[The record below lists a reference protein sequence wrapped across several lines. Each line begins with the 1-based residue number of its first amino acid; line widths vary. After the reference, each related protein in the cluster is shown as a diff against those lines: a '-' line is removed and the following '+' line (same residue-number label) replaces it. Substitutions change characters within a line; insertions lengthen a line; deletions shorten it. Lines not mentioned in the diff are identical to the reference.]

1 MWEARKTRLYDSCP
15 RLQSQHSVE
24 NLAETK
30 GKSKGK
36 SLLHINK
43 SKPLLV
49 GLAAGDNSSCM
60 PVEDSSAHNC
70 GCVVY
75 GSCAMAAC

>member
-1 MWEARKTRLYDSCP
+1 MELLLAHALCDKKIIQYRATCTCKCPSHMTFSLKFLVLYQA
-15 RLQSQHSVE
+15 L
-24 NLAETK
+24 L
-30 GKSKGK
+30 KSKGK

-60 PVEDSSAHNC
+60 PVEDI
-70 GCVVY
+70 
-75 GSCAMAAC
+75 